1 MLRGSRRTANGR
13 GSNGPPP
20 TPAALLKKEPSV
32 AHGIPR
38 WEDPT
43 KAMDSE
49 LGPVPKA
56 APQNPKG
63 EPKNS
68 QKDRFAHSG
77 ERRPMVVAFNREE
90 SFAASVLTCDQS
102 EIPVFAA
109 QGNSVQQQRYAPASP
124 STSSPRRKLTGKSIQ
139 QQRHHASVSS
149 QKKPNNL
156 SSQRYTTES
165 PVASS
170 RKKTI
175 SAPAPR
181 SPQNPLSPKRSTS
194 ASSSPRRSPPQKSS
208 YSPRKTPTRNR
219 SSPIRSN
226 GQGGVRED
234 IVLDIVLPSF
244 AAQEE
249 PEGGEI
255 VLNLSQA
262 PVGDEGSGKGG
273 VVIPSFG
280 KSKSTKS
287 TQERRTR
294 PLKSEAPKQKLPPVV
309 SARESEQ
316 VRVKKPMSKHTN
328 GREIVFTGKKSKGA
342 APFRPPAPLH
352 DSNADLSFD
361 SNLDRP
367 GSSYHTKNS
376 RSSDEQTSA
385 ESSLSQLQQQQ
396 RQRHETSSA
405 SADQPPDQPPPVKK
419 SPTVRASE
427 TSLFGPN
434 TMDNILGVSL
444 HGVDKSS
451 YEIPL
456 SCDSSESNNDDDDGG
471 NGFHQE
477 TSFQSSGDLALLEQ
491 ENEMI
496 QLAMERSMKE
506 FSFNSSVQLSI
517 ASSHQNG
524 EGVMQS
530 KTTPDNHSQ
539 QQSGGVSRGKAKNK
553 HRSDLESKLMSIEE
567 PVGCKATNEIMDI
580 SACSTSSTRNDR
592 VAHASSRFSLQT
604 DSLASAPNP
613 RNEISD
619 SLSMRSR
626 YDSVRGANSVSGKRG
641 STSDS
646 ISRFGDSTILSDDF
660 K

>member
-56 APQNPKG
+56 ASQNPKG

-68 QKDRFAHSG
+68 QQDRFAHPG
-77 ERRPMVVAFNREE
+77 ERRPMVGQVVAFNRED

-124 STSSPRRKLTGKSIQ
+124 ITSSPRRKLVGTSIQ
-139 QQRHHASVSS
+139 QQRHTASVSS
-149 QKKPNNL
+149 QNKPNNI
-156 SSQRYTTES
+156 SSQRYTAGS
-165 PVASS
+165 PAASS
-170 RKKTI
+170 RKKPI
-175 SAPAPR
+175 SASAPR
-181 SPQNPLSPKRSTS
+181 SPQKPLSPKRSTS
-194 ASSSPRRSPPQKSS
+194 TSNPPRKSPPQKSS

-219 SSPIRSN
+219 SSPLRSN

-262 PVGDEGSGKGG
+262 PLSDEGSGHGG

-280 KSKSTKS
+280 KSKATKS
-287 TQERRTR
+287 NQERRNR

-316 VRVKKPMSKHTN
+316 VRGKKPMSKHAN
-328 GREIVFTGKKSKGA
+328 GRKEA

-352 DSNADLSFD
+352 DSNEDLSFD

-367 GSSYHTKNS
+367 GSSHHTKNS
-376 RSSDEQTSA
+376 RSSDEQTSPG
-385 ESSLSQLQQQQ
+385 SSPSQQQQ
-396 RQRHETSSA
+396 QQQTSSA
-405 SADQPPDQPPPVKK
+405 SSDQPPHQPPPVKK

-427 TSLFGPN
+427 TSLFGHN
-434 TMDNILGVSL
+434 TLDNILGVSL
-444 HGVDKSS
+444 HGVDKST

-456 SCDSSESNNDDDDGG
+456 SCDSSESDDDNDED
-471 NGFHQE
+471 GFHQE
-477 TSFQSSGDLALLEQ
+477 SSFPSSDDIALLEQ

-496 QLAMERSMKE
+496 KLAMERSMKE
-506 FSFNSSVQLSI
+506 FSFNSSVQLSV

-530 KTTPDNHSQ
+530 KTTPDNHAQ
-539 QQSGGVSRGKAKNK
+539 QQSVGVSRGKPKNTR
-553 HRSDLESKLMSIEE
+553 RSDLESKLMSIEE
-567 PVGCKATNEIMDI
+567 PVDCKATNEIMSI

-592 VAHASSRFSLQT
+592 VTHASRFSLQT

-613 RNEISD
+613 RNEMSD
-619 SLSMRSR
+619 SISIRSR

-646 ISRFGDSTILSDDF
+646 VSRFGDSTILSDDF